1 MKNLFLRT
9 TGLIVTGLIIFN
21 LFVMISGIVISDE
34 INGFEQKTDKLH
46 KANLTLEKEVAK
58 LSSLKF
64 AQEQAKEYNFTNSSA
79 PQYIDQLKYAH
90 R

>member
-1 MKNLFLRT
+1 MKNIFLRT
-9 TGLIVTGLIIFN
+9 TGLIMIGLIFIN

-34 INGFEQKTDKLH
+34 INILEQKTDKLH
-46 KANLTLEKEVAK
+46 KINLSLEKEVAN

-64 AQEQAKEYNFTNSSA
+64 AAEQAKEFDFSNSSA
-79 PQYIDQLKYAH
+79 PQYIDQLKYAY